1 VVMRFVG
8 SRPVNEVDAWLHI
21 SAKQRW
27 PFTQWHMAMSQK
39 MRIFV
44 VYSLYSTKI
53 TSSWSSVLI
62 SGLVVRWPLG
72 FPVVQQWSD
81 LSHCLQFVQYRTCK
95 KINGFFFNETFS
107 GAVLHSCN
115 TLLSSYHGRVCR
127 CNTSAYYLSSKKC
140 VFKSIIKT
148 VLVNSTLYKDST
160 RAVESCVQIL
170 FHCVTHIYNGGFCVR
185 LSE

>member
-1 VVMRFVG
+1 
-8 SRPVNEVDAWLHI
+8 
-21 SAKQRW
+21 
-27 PFTQWHMAMSQK
+27 MAMSQK
-39 MRIFV
+39 MRISV

-62 SGLVVRWPLG
+62 SGLVVRWPLQ
-72 FPVVQQWSD
+72 FPVVQQWSGWF
-81 LSHCLQFVQYRTCK
+81 HCLPFVQYRTCK
-95 KINGFFFNETFS
+95 KNNGFLFNATFS

-115 TLLSSYHGRVCR
+115 TLLSSYQGRVCR
-127 CNTSAYYLSSKKC
+127 CNTSTNCLSSKKC

-148 VLVNSTLYKDST
+148 ILVNSAMYKDNT

-170 FHCVTHIYNGGFCVR
+170 FHGVTHIYNGGFCVR